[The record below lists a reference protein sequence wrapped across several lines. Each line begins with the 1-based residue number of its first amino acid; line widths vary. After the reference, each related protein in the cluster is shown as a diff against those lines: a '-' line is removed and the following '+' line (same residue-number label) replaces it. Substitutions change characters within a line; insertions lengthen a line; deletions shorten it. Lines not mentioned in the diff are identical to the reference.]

1 MFIGTWLPTR
11 LLLGKPMEIGHALLK
26 KRHEQECVMSI
37 ITVATSKGGAGKTTL
52 AQIITGT
59 VAKRGLRVAAIDADY
74 NHSLTDWVRTFGRYP
89 ISVETELNETK
100 IIPLAEKLAETHD
113 LVVIDT
119 AGAAMQATV
128 FAIGCAD
135 LVLIPCQLSS
145 ADVVEAAKTS
155 QLVQSAAAMTRQ
167 EILTRVV
174 LTDYQAK
181 TVVAGHV
188 ERELEACGL
197 KILETRLHRLVAFKE
212 MTFTGEVPGEG
223 AAAAQANALLDEVA
237 ALGALPLIPIEL
249 VS

>member
-1 MFIGTWLPTR
+1 MSRNTP
-11 LLLGKPMEIGHALLK
+11 
-26 KRHEQECVMSI
+26 MSI
-37 ITVATSKGGAGKTTL
+37 ITIATSKGGAGKTTL
-52 AQIITGT
+52 AQLITGT
-59 VAKRGLRVAAIDADY
+59 VATRGFRVAAIDADY
-74 NHSLTDWVRTFGRYP
+74 NHSLADWVRTFSRYP
-89 ISVETELNETK
+89 ITVETELNETK
-100 IIPLAEKLAETHD
+100 IIPLAERLGETHD

-145 ADVVEAAKTS
+145 ADVVEAAKTNK
-155 QLVQSAAAMTRQ
+155 LVESAAAMTRQ
-167 EILTRVV
+167 EIPTRVV

-197 KILETRLHRLVAFKE
+197 TALETRLHRLVAFKE

-223 AAAAQANALLDEVA
+223 PAAAQVAALLSEIA
-237 ALGALPLIPIEL
+237 ALGALPFLSMKL
-249 VS
+249 AS